1 MRFVLA
7 ALLTLIVAPVWAK
20 WVAVTESGSTVYYVD
35 PGHIKKEGDLRRLF
49 LLEERKRPGTGGEM
63 SRKTQ
68 VEFDCK
74 NGTARTRS
82 VSAYTGGMGGGE
94 VLYNNRGNDKPHA
107 VEADSVEGR
116 VLKRACAQ

>member
-7 ALLTLIVAPVWAK
+7 ALLMLIVAPVWAK
-20 WVAVTESGSTVYYVD
+20 WVALTESGSTVYYID
-35 PGHIKKEGDLRRLF
+35 PSHIKKEGDLRRLF
-49 LLEERKRPGTGGEM
+49 LLEERKRPGTGGEL
-63 SRKTQ
+63 SRKSQ
-68 VEFDCK
+68 LEFDCR

-107 VEADSVEGR
+107 VDADSVEGN
-116 VLKRACAQ
+116 VLKRACSQ